1 MAERCYVYAIVPGT
15 ARLPGGLVGFGG
27 PLLAVTCHHL
37 AAVVSK
43 MGAAAGTEDGVT
55 LPPSRENLLRH
66 EAVVEAVC
74 AGSAALPVRFG
85 TVLADSDAVL
95 RALSKH
101 YDVLQADLAR
111 LGDKIEFGVTALW
124 REARQSELA
133 PPSEGERRRRAVLK
147 AAGSGARGTAYLT
160 ARLAEHHQAE
170 ALRKRAQALAEEL
183 DAGLRPHVIE
193 CRRSLC
199 PSERLALRDVYL
211 VEREQR
217 GAFVEAF
224 DELRG
229 RHPEQHL
236 LMSGPWPPYSFV
248 TPPEHVPAGRG
259 LLS

>member
-1 MAERCYVYAIVPGT
+1 MAERCYVYAIVPAT
-15 ARLPGGLVGFGG
+15 ARLPEGPVGFGG
-27 PLLAVTCHHL
+27 PLLAVTCRHL
-37 AAVVSK
+37 AAVVSR
-43 MGAAAGTEDGVT
+43 MGAAAGAEDGVT
-55 LPPSRENLLRH
+55 LPPSRENLLHH

-74 AGSAALPVRFG
+74 EGGAALPVRFG
-85 TVLADSDAVL
+85 TVLAHSNAVS
-95 RALSKH
+95 RALSQH
-101 YDVLQADLAR
+101 YDNLLADLAR

-124 REARQSELA
+124 RQARQSEPES
-133 PPSEGERRRRAVLK
+133 PPVGERRSRAQA

-160 ARLAEHHQAE
+160 ARLAEHQQAE
-170 ALRKRAQALAEEL
+170 ALRKRAQALAAEL

-217 GAFVEAF
+217 GAFAEAF

-229 RHPEQHL
+229 RHPELHL

-248 TPPEHVPAGRG
+248 SRPEHVPAGQG